1 MRIPSAALFCLPA
14 GLAFGQEES
23 DVPGPTNT
31 LFFEALGQGIF
42 WSANYEHTE
51 YGSEHLA
58 FHMRFGFGLWGTR
71 EISSFFSL
79 PITFSASYGDIH
91 RAEAGAGF
99 LFYNYG
105 DSGPGAVRT
114 TGTLFPTFHA
124 GYRMQKEYGG
134 LFLRGGLMAAE
145 IGDAPGFSAAPG
157 TWGLNPYV
165 CVGSTF

>member
-1 MRIPSAALFCLPA
+1 MALLCSWGA
-14 GLAFGQEES
+14 LAFGQEEGEI
-23 DVPGPTNT
+23 PGPTNT

-58 FHMRFGFGLWGTR
+58 FHMRVGFGIWSTST
-71 EISSFFSL
+71 ISSFFSL

-91 RAEAGAGF
+91 RAELGAGF
-99 LFYNYG
+99 LFYNY
-105 DSGPGAVRT
+105 SESWAVDGRVS
-114 TGTLFPTFHA
+114 GTLFPTLHA

-134 LFLRGGLMAAE
+134 LFLRAGMMVAQV
-145 IGDAPGFSAAPG
+145 GDAPGFSADPDD
-157 TWGLNPYV
+157 WGFNPYI